1 MDEYIAILY
10 RSGCRVCPFKQ
21 KPGGSEWMQWR
32 PLDISVKTMIY
43 TLRPFVEE
51 ISIIDTPKRMNWM
64 STYVKL
70 ERRWV
75 LLQFKK
81 DLFAVNKPINSPIHF
96 EVEER
101 TCDAF
106 PEKYHKTLWSNL
118 RYQSV
123 YLYSENCIR

>member
-1 MDEYIAILY
+1 MDA
-10 RSGCRVCPFKQ
+10 
-21 KPGGSEWMQWR
+21 
-32 PLDISVKTMIY
+32 VKTFGY
-43 TLRPFVEE
+43 HCQDYDLRTPSFCRGDF
-51 ISIIDTPKRMNWM
+51 IDTPKKNELNEHIRE
-64 STYVKL
+64 KL

-106 PEKYHKTLWSNL
+106 PEKYHKTL
-118 RYQSV
+118 
-123 YLYSENCIR
+123 